1 MQTSEPPPLPKKSP
15 PLWQVLLAV
24 FVGIPSAI
32 VLSITVP
39 CFGLVLAIYLGI
51 KVFKAI
57 WKSA

>member
-1 MQTSEPPPLPKKSP
+1 MQTSEPPPLPKKTP

-24 FVGIPSAI
+24 FVGIPTALILCI
-32 VLSITVP
+32 VFP
-39 CFGLVLAIYLGI
+39 CFGLFIAIYLGI